1 MIKTPSIIEKPWGH
15 EEIWAATSRYA
26 GKILVIKK
34 GHRLSRQYHRTKEE
48 TVMVLEGTLICEEG
62 PRREGENIVRH
73 ELGPGGIFHVPTGT
87 IHRFAAEKADVRL
100 VEVSTSEITD
110 VVRLEDDYRRI
121 NPQDIPVPPPQSDK

>member
-62 PRREGENIVRH
+62 PRRKGEDIIRH

-87 IHRFAAEKADVRL
+87 IHRFGAEDTDVRL

-121 NPQDIPVPPPQSDK
+121 TDIPKPVPQSDK